1 MPTQFYTL
9 YPIMS
14 SFAFQ
19 SQLFEQRQRNINHT
33 KAIDVVKFARVLR
46 CKTEDLLQI

>member
-19 SQLFEQRQRNINHT
+19 SQLFEQCQRDINRT
-33 KAIDVVKFARVLR
+33 KAIDVVKKPFEKKNGNV
-46 CKTEDLLQI
+46 QQ